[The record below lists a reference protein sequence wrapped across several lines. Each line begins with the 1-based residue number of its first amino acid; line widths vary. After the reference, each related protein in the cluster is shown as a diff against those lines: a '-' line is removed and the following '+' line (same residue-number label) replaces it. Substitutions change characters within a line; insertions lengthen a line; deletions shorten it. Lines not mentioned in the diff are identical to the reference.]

1 MEPGYLTSTQ
11 LARLTG
17 VPARTIR
24 FWLQRRQIPAI
35 RRGRRGC
42 CPCWRHAGR
51 FGGWSG
57 PGRFWLLGGN
67 ALANCVEKP
76 LRLARVVARLTKHVR
91 ELEFEDRVQEA
102 WFGLH
107 AAERL
112 FDPSKGLSFL
122 SFAIQKGR
130 YAILDAAERARRGP
144 KQIAT
149 DPYELAGAGLTEE
162 GRHTGHELAEHEG
175 LVQEPDL
182 VGDLSDRDQVARL
195 LAVLPPKLRT
205 VIMQRYGLGGE
216 RPKTCQEIA
225 EPQGLTRQAVSLREL
240 QALEKL
246 REAAGV
252 SR

>member
-1 MEPGYLTSTQ
+1 M
-11 LARLTG
+11 A
-17 VPARTIR
+17 
-24 FWLQRRQIPAI
+24 
-35 RRGRRGC
+35 
-42 CPCWRHAGR
+42 H
-51 FGGWSG
+51 
-57 PGRFWLLGGN
+57 
-67 ALANCVEKP
+67 CVEKP

-91 ELEFEDRVQEA
+91 ELDFEDRVQEA

-112 FDPSKGLSFL
+112 FDPNKGLSFL
-122 SFAIQKGR
+122 HFAIQKGR

-195 LAVLPPKLRT
+195 LEVLPPKLRT
-205 VIMQRYGLGGE
+205 VITQRYGLGGKPP
-216 RPKTCQEIA
+216 RPAK
-225 EPQGLTRQAVSLREL
+225 R
-240 QALEKL
+240 
-246 REAAGV
+246 
-252 SR
+252 SRSPRG